1 MAAEDFEFVA
11 HDNLREGQAKMIED
25 GNKVLKNS
33 GFLFAAAPTG
43 IGKTAAALSSSLTAA
58 KNHPDGQKK
67 VLFLTGRQSQHRIVV
82 DSVKKINKKMSSNDS
97 IKLVD
102 SDMSLVRSYN
112 STLLSS

>member
-25 GNKVLKNS
+25 GNKVLKKS

-43 IGKTAAALSSSLTAA
+43 IGKTAAALSSSLSAA

-82 DSVKKINKKMSSNDS
+82 DSVRKINQKMKSKEP

-102 SDMSLVRSYN
+102 MILSLIHI
-112 STLLSS
+112 